1 MMAAPYLRPYLDSGI
16 FISWLRDIDEGTLA
30 DGTAGNRHPIGERIL
45 ADAEAGVYQATTS
58 FFTMAEVYKKVG
70 HEATALTD
78 TENGKILAYFQNPWI
93 TWVEV
98 EWNIGQDANKL
109 LVEHKVDRLR
119 PVDAIHLASALRAK
133 CDVLLT
139 WDGPLSRIDHPGIRI
154 EFPLLNPG
162 TIFESAS

>member
-1 MMAAPYLRPYLDSGI
+1 MTIAPYLRPYLDSGV
-16 FISWLRDIDEGTLA
+16 FISWLRDIDEGPLA
-30 DGTAGNRHPIGERIL
+30 DGTVGNRHPVSARIL
-45 ADAEAGVYQATTS
+45 ADAESGAYQATTS
-58 FFTMAEVYKKVG
+58 FFTMAEVFKKVG
-70 HEATALTD
+70 HGATTLTD
-78 TENGKILAYFQNPWI
+78 TENGKILAYFENTWI

-109 LVEHKVDRLR
+109 LVQHRNDKLR

-139 WDGPLSRIDHPGIRI
+139 WDGPLSRISHTGIRI
-154 EFPLLNPG
+154 EFPVLNPG